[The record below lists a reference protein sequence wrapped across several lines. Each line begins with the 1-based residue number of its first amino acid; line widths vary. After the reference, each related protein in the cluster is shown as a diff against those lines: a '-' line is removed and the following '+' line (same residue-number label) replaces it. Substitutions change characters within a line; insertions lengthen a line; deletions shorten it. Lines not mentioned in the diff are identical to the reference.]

1 MWRQE
6 CGAKGQGYYGLPK
19 EIAIQNSFTARP
31 PKDTRKILLGEF
43 EMKGT
48 NGIKAQMKL
57 LWF

>member
-6 CGAKGQGYYGLPK
+6 CRAKGQRYYGLPK
-19 EIAIQNSFTARP
+19 EMAIQNSFTARP
-31 PKDTRKILLGEF
+31 PKDTGKILLGEF
-43 EMKGT
+43 EMKET